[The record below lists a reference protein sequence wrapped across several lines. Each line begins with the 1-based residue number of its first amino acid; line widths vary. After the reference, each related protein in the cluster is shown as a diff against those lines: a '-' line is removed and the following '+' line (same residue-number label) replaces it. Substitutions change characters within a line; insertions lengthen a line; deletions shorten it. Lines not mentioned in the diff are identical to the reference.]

1 MFKLVDIIKSN
12 VNSWLDDV
20 ADPEKMVKY
29 AVLQIEQQVES
40 TKKAIANAIA
50 SEKDLF
56 SKWEKCT
63 QTATTMGEN
72 ATFAL
77 KQGKEELA
85 KKALERQLEDQK
97 LASLLKEIYNNAKIA
112 TENLKKEFI
121 ELEEKLKQTKL
132 KEQEIVAQSQFTR
145 AMKQDIDNLGQAAI
159 DKINKMEDKIYT
171 SEAKSRA
178 FGESATENSK
188 DNLQSE
194 FDALFIQETLNKM
207 KESLKK

>member
-12 VNSWLDDV
+12 INSWLDDV

-29 AVLQIEQQVES
+29 AVLQIEEQVET
-40 TKKAIANAIA
+40 TKKAIANAIT

-56 SKWEKCT
+56 SKWEKYT

-85 KKALERQLEDQK
+85 KKALERQFEDQK
-97 LASLLKEIYNNAKIA
+97 RASQFKEMYNNAKIA
-112 TENLKKEFI
+112 TENFKKEFT
-121 ELEEKLKQTKL
+121 ELEEKLKQARL
-132 KEQEIVAQSQFTR
+132 KEKEFVVQSQFTK
-145 AMKQDIDNLGQAAI
+145 AMKQDVDNLGQSAM
-159 DKINKMEDKIYT
+159 DKINKMEDKIRT
-171 SEAKSRA
+171 NEAKLRA
-178 FGESATENSK
+178 FGEFATEDST
-188 DNLQSE
+188 DSLQSE

-207 KESLKK
+207 KENLKT